1 MLVKICGLTR
11 AEDAVCADKEGADL
25 LGLVFAKSP
34 RQVTVEQAQKIIE
47 AVGKP
52 EKFVAVFVDETF
64 ENISKI
70 VQDLSIPWVQLH
82 GSETPEIAQNLGD
95 LGVHTIKAVPVQ
107 SRLDIDLAFDYPC
120 DALLFDTYDK
130 SKKGGTGEVF
140 NWNLLK
146 EGRIA
151 PRYFLSGGL
160 SIDNIKDAYETL
172 QPSAIDVSSSLED
185 SPGIKN
191 KTKIKKFLNKVKNIL
206 DA

>member
-11 AEDAVCADKEGADL
+11 AEDAVFADKKGADL
-25 LGLVFAKSP
+25 LGLIFAKSP
-34 RQVTVEQAQKIIE
+34 RQVTLEKARTIIK

-64 ENISKI
+64 EVISKI
-70 VQDLSIPWVQLH
+70 VQELGIHWVQLH

-107 SRLDIDLAFDYPC
+107 SREDIDQALDYPC
-120 DALLFDTYDK
+120 DALLFDTYEP
-130 SKKGGTGEVF
+130 SKKGGTGKVF
-140 NWNLLK
+140 NWQLLK
-146 EGRIA
+146 EGTLN
-151 PRYFLSGGL
+151 PHYFLSGGL

-172 QPSAIDVSSSLED
+172 QPSAVDVSSSLED

-191 KTKIKKFLNKVKNIL
+191 KDKITSFLKEVEKIL